1 MTTITGNRK
10 SGEMKSFKMSRSG
23 VLGMIIVGAFLAFEV
38 FNFSTTDFALQDV
51 LGELKFLGMRWST
64 MLAVAFCAIDFA
76 GIAKMF
82 TPDDNAGMVK
92 ETWFLFGAWVLAAGM
107 NAILTWW
114 GVSVALAS
122 HGALGA
128 SVVSQET
135 MLKVVPVFVAV
146 MVWLIRVLVIGSLSL
161 SLNDVLGVKKT
172 SVQQVRSV
180 APRKTRRTGMLDEL
194 KDRLVSVFE
203 KKTDERPVVSV
214 TEGQKSA
221 YRTPMTNNATS
232 YSSVQNSRTSG
243 KPNGAQPYA
252 VKGSNSQGSASQ
264 GSVRF
269 K

>member
-82 TPDDNAGMVK
+82 APNENDGMVK

-114 GVSVALAS
+114 GVSVALAG

-161 SLNDVLGVKKT
+161 SLNEVLGVKKT
-172 SVQQVRSV
+172 AVRQARSA
-180 APRKTRRTGMLDEL
+180 APRKMRRMGVLDGL
-194 KDRLVSVFE
+194 KARLASVFE
-203 KKTDERPVVSV
+203 KKTNEDVEVSAV
-214 TEGQKSA
+214 EGKKST
-221 YRTPMTNNATS
+221 YRSPMINSATS

-243 KPNGAQPYA
+243 KTNGAQPYA
-252 VKGSNSQGSASQ
+252 VKGANST

>member
-1 MTTITGNRK
+1 MTTITGNHK

-23 VLGMIIVGAFLAFEV
+23 VLGMMIIGAFLAFEV

-82 TPDDNAGMVK
+82 APDENDGMVK

-161 SLNDVLGVKKT
+161 SLNELLGVKKKNVRPVRKVNSGYKRQE
-172 SVQQVRSV
+172 SV
-180 APRKTRRTGMLDEL
+180 LDGL
-194 KDRLVSVFE
+194 KARLMSVFE
-203 KKTDERPVVSV
+203 KKTDERPVVNASQ
-214 TEGQKSA
+214 GQKSA
-221 YRTPMTNNATS
+221 YRKPMTNNATS
-232 YSSVQNSRTSG
+232 YSSIQNSRNFG
-243 KPNGAQPYA
+243 NPNGTHPYA
-252 VKGSNSQGSASQ
+252 VKGSNSQGS
-264 GSVRF
+264 VRF